1 MTEPMAI
8 FNRRI
13 VRLHRDRAAPHFA
26 EHDFLFREVADRL
39 LERLDDVTRTFP
51 VVLNLDARGDLVGEI
66 LGQRGGTEILI
77 SCAQSLAKRKPPS
90 VCADEELLP
99 FADHVFDLVV
109 SNLSLHWINDL
120 PGALLQ
126 IRRCLKPD
134 GLMIGTMF
142 GGETL
147 KELRSVLSEAEIVVE
162 GGLSPRV
169 SPFADIRD
177 MGGLLQRAGFTLPVV
192 DAETITVSY
201 GDPLK
206 LLKDLRGM
214 GETNAVSERRSS
226 FTRRDT
232 LMLAMD
238 LYRKQFGDDEGRV
251 PATFQVLYLSGW
263 SPAPTQQKPMKPG
276 SGMRS
281 LTDEFS

>member
-1 MTEPMAI
+1 MTEPMTI
-8 FNRRI
+8 FNRQV
-13 VRLHRDRAAPHFA
+13 VRLHRERAGPQFSQ
-26 EHDFLFREVADRL
+26 HDFLFREVADRL
-39 LERLDDVTRTFP
+39 LERLDDVTRRFP
-51 VVLNLDARGDLVGEI
+51 VALDLGARGDLVGEM
-66 LGQRGGTEILI
+66 LGQRGGIETLI
-77 SCAQSLAKRKPPS
+77 RCAQSPAGEITPS
-90 VCADEELLP
+90 ICADEELLP
-99 FADHVFDLVV
+99 FVDHVFDLVL

-120 PGALLQ
+120 PGALSQ

-134 GLMIGTMF
+134 GLMIATMF

-147 KELRSVLSEAEIVVE
+147 KELRSVLNEAEITVE
-162 GGLSPRV
+162 GGLSPRI

-177 MGGLLQRAGFTLPVV
+177 VGGLLQRAGFALPVV

-201 GDPLK
+201 GEPLK

-214 GETNAVSERRSS
+214 GETNAVAERRLS

-232 LMLAMD
+232 LMRAMD
-238 LYRKQFGDDEGRV
+238 LYREQFGDDDGRI

-276 SGMRS
+276 SGVRS